1 MEWQWGE
8 GVWNHVE
15 AELNHHHHHD
25 LGGATTSRIDILSS
39 SGANEDVKKNS
50 CLQQQQQQQTA
61 AGNHENH
68 RTSTMMME
76 MARPKV
82 QQKAWMVANKLRHS
96 LGHARFAEAIG
107 EVVTKHLDVD
117 HSRASS
123 PATQERAS
131 PVVAAPV
138 VVSSAGIC
146 SSHTPPAT
154 AAVSFPDEE
163 TPSAAKASSMDPPHG
178 RLLSCRQ
185 PIEETAQHRC
195 NSRQF
200 ELSVGGQQQQQ
211 QPWRSYPS
219 MHMQSTLSA
228 SASAGGVSLSQIPSI
243 RRPRVEAFDQSSSTP
258 LHLSSPRPPPPPSP
272 LINSSSWI
280 AARSN
285 SSAHHHHEDSSSSKL
300 LQLQARSSQVD
311 KHRPRICSEHDS
323 NNMARIVDALTEATA
338 PSRSSLPL
346 RRRLPFPEA
355 DAMGFAFRKPELKI
369 ATSSGGMNTTNL
381 SSRSHTTANNKERP
395 SSPATSITA
404 AANNKER
411 RSSDTSIAAAD
422 NKERRS
428 CDASIAPADN
438 NERRSSDSFV
448 GTADNK
454 ERRSAKATASLKEGS
469 GDSEKKKTTIA
480 NIQRKHYRGVR
491 HRPWGK
497 FAAEIR
503 DPARNGARVW
513 LGTFA
518 TAEEAALAYDSAAL
532 QMRGHRAIVNFPL
545 KASLPSSGPSTV
557 AKPLALKTE
566 IAGRA
571 AADTGLT
578 SKRTREAGTAA
589 AAAADTELTSKR
601 TREVMDAQDHRHQ
614 SLAKKVSSCN
624 AAQHADNVTNQTEQ
638 KLVGSLEQLQQQNV
652 IKERQQSPFEWQD
665 LGIES
670 LLQLQQNN
678 VTHEMQ
684 QNSVEWQ
691 DLGIDYL
698 EQLLSSSEAEID
710 PRPD

>member
-1 MEWQWGE
+1 MDWQLRE
-8 GVWNHVE
+8 GVWNQVE
-15 AELNHHHHHD
+15 AELNHPHHHQD

-39 SGANEDVKKNS
+39 SGANEDVKTNS
-50 CLQQQQQQQTA
+50 CLQQQQAAA

-163 TPSAAKASSMDPPHG
+163 TPSAAKASSKDPPHG

-211 QPWRSYPS
+211 QPWGSYPS
-219 MHMQSTLSA
+219 MHMQSTMSA

-243 RRPRVEAFDQSSSTP
+243 RRPRVGAFDQSSSTP

-285 SSAHHHHEDSSSSKL
+285 SSAHHHHHHEDTSSSKL

-311 KHRPRICSEHDS
+311 NHRPRICSEHDS

-338 PSRSSLPL
+338 PSRSSVTL

-411 RSSDTSIAAAD
+411 CSSDTSIAAAD

-438 NERRSSDSFV
+438 KERRSSDSFV

-454 ERRSAKATASLKEGS
+454 ERRSANVSTDKATASLKERS
-469 GDSEKKKTTIA
+469 GDSEKKTTIA
-480 NIQRKHYRGVR
+480 SNQRKHYRGVR

-545 KASLPSSGPSTV
+545 KASLPCSGPSTV
-557 AKPLALKTE
+557 PKPRVRKNSSKTK
-566 IAGRA
+566 ICQNFFK
-571 AADTGLT
+571 TT
-578 SKRTREAGTAA
+578 S
-589 AAAADTELTSKR
+589 
-601 TREVMDAQDHRHQ
+601 
-614 SLAKKVSSCN
+614 
-624 AAQHADNVTNQTEQ
+624 
-638 KLVGSLEQLQQQNV
+638 
-652 IKERQQSPFEWQD
+652 QSPVEWQD
-665 LGIES
+665 LDIES
-670 LLQLQQNN
+670 LEQLQQNN